1 MAIYLA
7 YGRFRFVHRCE
18 LFRFKKRDYFTQ
30 CACAVI
36 SLVENRNR
44 FFHHTTLT
52 GFGYAIF
59 VFFFSRFIV
68 AIGENYLNSLYILTR
83 IQNILTFNCCSMHLI
98 WLSCC
103 CSCDVLFIVRCW
115 MGFCRLWMHF
125 DNFNWCYC
133 QKKNPAPT
141 KTTTK
146 YVTTRSKFK
155 WKTKRGRKKLLK
167 ASMRGKMPKLLMLMP
182 LVFFVV
188 VVKCV

>member
-1 MAIYLA
+1 MTIKFEWLFIWLMADS
-7 YGRFRFVHRCE
+7 V
-18 LFRFKKRDYFTQ
+18 LFIDVNCFGLKKDGDYFTQ

-103 CSCDVLFIVRCW
+103 CSCDVLFIVRC
-115 MGFCRLWMHF
+115 
-125 DNFNWCYC
+125 
-133 QKKNPAPT
+133 
-141 KTTTK
+141 
-146 YVTTRSKFK
+146 
-155 WKTKRGRKKLLK
+155 
-167 ASMRGKMPKLLMLMP
+167 
-182 LVFFVV
+182 
-188 VVKCV
+188 